1 MEKAVSKERKKERK
15 KPEAKPASK
24 STAKLTGRAA
34 KMTTQLAANRSAKL
48 QSKHKMVDSN
58 KVMGNQLAELI
69 NRRVLQ
75 MEEDMLVISK
85 RMKKYPTNT
94 QDQWLD
100 VQIRNGN
107 ARFYQSYYD
116 KQKKER
122 VRKYL
127 PKAEKVQIE
136 MLAQQTYD
144 RQVLKVMEQEREAL
158 AAAQKAYAQLTEFY
172 EDVYGKMGPQRQALV
187 TPIIPTAEQKV
198 KAWLAE
204 PYQPLRKYAE
214 SATYLTE
221 QGEYVRSKS
230 ELMIA
235 DRLYHAGIPYKYE
248 CPLEYSLEPHAEP
261 GSKSSR
267 FYPDFTIFLPE
278 QEKELYWEH
287 FGLMSD
293 ADYLS
298 HAIAKLSFY
307 QRVGLLQSGQL
318 ILTFEA
324 QSTNLDPKEI
334 TEIIERIRN

>member
-1 MEKAVSKERKKERK
+1 MKQSRKGRKEGKTLQNGSREIRTDLI
-15 KPEAKPASK
+15 S
-24 STAKLTGRAA
+24 GDD
-34 KMTTQLAANRSAKL
+34 LANIMALRSARLEKDMNL
-48 QSKHKMVDSN
+48 IS
-58 KVMGNQLAELI
+58 NQLKRYPAELK
-69 NRRVLQ
+69 N
-75 MEEDMLVISK
+75 K
-85 RMKKYPTNT
+85 
-94 QDQWLD
+94 WLD
-100 VQIRNGN
+100 IQLRNKN
-107 ARFYQSYYD
+107 PRFYQMSYD
-116 KQKKER
+116 SEKR
-122 VRKYL
+122 RSVRKYL

-261 GSKSSR
+261 GPKSSR
-267 FYPDFTIFLPE
+267 FYPDFTIFLPD

-293 ADYLS
+293 PDYLA

>member
-1 MEKAVSKERKKERK
+1 MKGSEKGKKGNKKERRFLQRGSGGLQETPVSGATLVDVMK
-15 KPEAKPASK
+15 KRESGLEKDMAFISNRLNRYPAGLK
-24 STAKLTGRAA
+24 NKWLDI
-34 KMTTQLAANRSAKL
+34 QVRSGYVRLYQMNYNPK
-48 QSKHKMVDSN
+48 
-58 KVMGNQLAELI
+58 
-69 NRRVLQ
+69 NRR
-75 MEEDMLVISK
+75 S
-85 RMKKYPTNT
+85 
-94 QDQWLD
+94 
-100 VQIRNGN
+100 
-107 ARFYQSYYD
+107 
-116 KQKKER
+116 

-127 PKAEKVQIE
+127 PKAEKAQAE

-144 RQVLKVMEQEREAL
+144 RQVLRLMEQEWNAL
-158 AAAQKAYAQLTEFY
+158 KTAQKSYAQMTEFY
-172 EDVYGKMGPQRQALV
+172 EDVYEKLGAHRQALV
-187 TPIIPTAEQKV
+187 TPIIPTTQQKV
-198 KAWLAE
+198 AAWLAE
-204 PYQPLRKYAE
+204 PYPSMTKYAE

-248 CPLEYSLEPHAEP
+248 CPLEFPQELQAES
-261 GSKSSR
+261 GKISR
-267 FYPDFTIFLPE
+267 FYPDFTIYLPE

-293 ADYLS
+293 ADYLAHTIS
-298 HAIAKLSFY
+298 KLSFY

>member
-1 MEKAVSKERKKERK
+1 MKQSRKGRKEGKTLQNGSREIRTDLISGDDFANIMALRLARLEKDMNLIS
-15 KPEAKPASK
+15 
-24 STAKLTGRAA
+24 
-34 KMTTQLAANRSAKL
+34 
-48 QSKHKMVDSN
+48 
-58 KVMGNQLAELI
+58 NQL
-69 NRRVLQ
+69 
-75 MEEDMLVISK
+75 K
-85 RMKKYPTNT
+85 RYPTELKNK
-94 QDQWLD
+94 WLD
-100 VQIRNGN
+100 IQLRNKN
-107 ARFYQSYYD
+107 PRFYQMSYD
-116 KQKKER
+116 SEKR
-122 VRKYL
+122 RSVRKYL
-127 PKAEKVQIE
+127 PKEEKVQIE

-144 RQVLKVMEQEREAL
+144 RQVLKVMEQERKAL

-172 EDVYGKMGPQRQALV
+172 EDVYEKLGKQRQKLV

-198 KAWLAE
+198 KAWRAE

-214 SATYLTE
+214 SANYLTE

-248 CPLEYSLEPHAEP
+248 CPLECSPELHADL
-261 GSKSSR
+261 GRKTSR
-267 FYPDFTIFLPE
+267 FYPDFTIYLPE

-293 ADYLS
+293 ADYLA

-334 TEIIERIRN
+334 TEIIERIRS

>member
-1 MEKAVSKERKKERK
+1 MKQSRKGRKEGKTLQNGSREIRTDLI
-15 KPEAKPASK
+15 S
-24 STAKLTGRAA
+24 GDD
-34 KMTTQLAANRSAKL
+34 LANIMALRSARLEKDMNL
-48 QSKHKMVDSN
+48 IS
-58 KVMGNQLAELI
+58 NQLKRYPAELK
-69 NRRVLQ
+69 N
-75 MEEDMLVISK
+75 K
-85 RMKKYPTNT
+85 
-94 QDQWLD
+94 WLD
-100 VQIRNGN
+100 IQLRNKN
-107 ARFYQSYYD
+107 PRFYQMSYD
-116 KQKKER
+116 SEKR
-122 VRKYL
+122 RSVRKYL

-293 ADYLS
+293 ADYLA

-334 TEIIERIRN
+334 AEIIERIRN